1 MVTDPIGDL
10 LTRLRNAGMARHF
23 ELSMPSSRTRASV
36 VAVLKDEGFIE
47 DFALTEEEGR
57 TTLHVQLRYV
67 AGRSVMQG
75 LRRESKPGQRKYI
88 RCTEIPSVRS
98 GYGIAILTTS
108 QGVMTGKEA
117 RKRGLGGE
125 LLCTVW

>member
-23 ELSMPSSRTRASV
+23 ELSMPSSRARAAV
-36 VAVLKDEGFIE
+36 VEVLKAEGFIE
-47 DFALTEEEGR
+47 DFALTEEGGR

-67 AGRSVMQG
+67 GGRSVMQG

-88 RCTEIPSVRS
+88 RCSEIPSVRS

-117 RKRGLGGE
+117 QKRGLGGE

>member
-23 ELSMPSSRTRASV
+23 ELSMPSSRSRAAV

-57 TTLHVQLRYV
+57 ATLHVQLRYV
-67 AGRSVMQG
+67 AGRD
-75 LRRESKPGQRKYI
+75 RRAH
-88 RCTEIPSVRS
+88 V
-98 GYGIAILTTS
+98 
-108 QGVMTGKEA
+108 
-117 RKRGLGGE
+117 
-125 LLCTVW
+125 